1 MEKGIFSLTPE
12 ATEALAGVAELEKS
26 PHLHTYY
33 TQIGRS
39 KKEIPATG
47 INVPLFFFLL
57 LPLLLPTA
65 ISAAAV

>member
-12 ATEALAGVAELEKS
+12 ATAAMVGVAELEKS
-26 PHLHTYY
+26 PHLHT

-39 KKEIPATG
+39 RKEIPATS